1 MSVFNALSAVEIEQ
15 KPKETECCISLVADT
30 SFKSCFADPNMQA
43 SAFKSATFS
52 LPLDITLLSI
62 YNSVHPLRVRISIYH
77 NK

>member
-1 MSVFNALSAVEIEQ
+1 MEKN
-15 KPKETECCISLVADT
+15 PKETECCIILIADT
-30 SFKSCFADPNMQA
+30 SIKSCFADINMQT

-62 YNSVHPLRVRISIYH
+62 YNSVHPFGVRISIYH